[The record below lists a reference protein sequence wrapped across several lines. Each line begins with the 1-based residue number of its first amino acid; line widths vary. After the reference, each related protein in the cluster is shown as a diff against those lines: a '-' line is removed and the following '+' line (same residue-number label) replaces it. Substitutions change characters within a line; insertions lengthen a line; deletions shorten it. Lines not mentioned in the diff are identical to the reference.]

1 MSKRPHNLEPMEAN
15 KHRRFNPITTSI
27 DPIFPK
33 NGTHFDSLID
43 IKDFIPRPESN
54 NQMYGSNE
62 EVVNAITKTMQKW
75 ETAYPFQKI
84 SLTKI
89 CDKITELEYF
99 PCSSQSI
106 RRLYTRCT
114 SIQALSKKKK
124 NLEKKHLP
132 SPISPPFYSPIEAM
146 ENIQKSHQYA
156 KKERRRTAGTKSYQQ
171 AQKASIKFKA
181 EQTDFYIKNVIE
193 NVEIGKKRKFK
204 NISKSE
210 LTKERIEVNKEE
222 IRTRFFHQFYPG
234 YNYLEDED
242 YCDSDIDG
250 EESTSNETDFELGAD
265 DEPSID
271 SDHDDYSSDEA
282 GIQDEDNSSED
293 EVSEIENDCDSDSDS
308 DSDNDDIE

>member
-1 MSKRPHNLEPMEAN
+1 MHSK
-15 KHRRFNPITTSI
+15 
-27 DPIFPK
+27 
-33 NGTHFDSLID
+33 SLLD
-43 IKDFIPRPESN
+43 IKDFIPCPKSN
-54 NQMYGSNE
+54 NQIYDDE
-62 EVVNAITKTMQKW
+62 EVVKAITEAKHEW
-75 ETAYPFQKI
+75 EMANPFQKI
-84 SLTKI
+84 SISKI
-89 CDKITELEYF
+89 CDQIIQLKYF
-99 PCSSQSI
+99 PSSSQGLQ
-106 RRLYTRCT
+106 RLYRRRI
-114 SIQALSKKKK
+114 SIQTSSKKKKIK
-124 NLEKKHLP
+124 NLEKKYLP
-132 SPISPPFYSPIEAM
+132 PPISPPFYSPIEAM

-193 NVEIGKKRKFK
+193 NVEIGRKRKFK
-204 NISKSE
+204 DISKGE

-222 IRTRFFHQFYPG
+222 IRTRFFHRFYPG

-308 DSDNDDIE
+308 DNDDIE